1 MNEKQKI
8 AYDMMKNGQNIF
20 ITGGG
25 GVGKSYLVKKFYE
38 SFSPYK
44 KIGLTSST
52 GISSLLIGGTTLH
65 SYLGIGLGNDD
76 VSKLVYNIGKNRM
89 IKERYFNM
97 EILIIDEISMISPEL
112 FDKIEEIFRII
123 RQDERPFGGVQII
136 ITGDFLQLP
145 CVGNENFCF
154 ESESWKKYL
163 SKNVVILDEIVRQKD
178 NVFQEVLNEV
188 RIGSISDQTK
198 KILLS
203 RLIKFDNNCHNIVP
217 TILFSTNRD
226 VDSYNNKK
234 LEEINSKEV
243 YEYELVWDIPKGGKK
258 MLQDTIDKYKRNLG
272 LSDKLELRVGAQVM
286 VTYNLNIETGIVN
299 GSRGIITR
307 FNEDSIPVVKF
318 KSGIEIAIDF
328 HLYEVKEFDKVVITF
343 TQLPLKLAYAI
354 TIHKSQGSTL
364 DLVVMDLKDVF
375 EYGQAYVA
383 LSRVKDLSS
392 LYLKSIDF
400 GKIVANP
407 KALEFYGF
415 KNN

>member
-8 AYDMMKNGQNIF
+8 AYEMMCNGKNIF

-25 GVGKSYLVKKFYE
+25 GVGKSYLIKKFYD
-38 SFSPYK
+38 SFSSYK

-76 VSKLVYNIGKNRM
+76 VAKLVYNIGKNKM

-123 RQDERPFGGVQII
+123 RQDQRPFGGVQII

-154 ESESWKKYL
+154 ESETWKKYL
-163 SKNVVILDEIVRQKD
+163 SENIIILDEIVRQKD
-178 NVFQEVLNEV
+178 SIFQNVLNEV
-188 RIGSISDQTK
+188 RIGSISKDVKDT
-198 KILLS
+198 LLS
-203 RLIKFDNNCHNIVP
+203 RLVKFDNKYHNIVP
-217 TILFSTNRD
+217 TILFCTNRD
-226 VDSYNNKK
+226 VDNYNKKK
-234 LEEINSKEV
+234 LEEINSNDL
-243 YEYELVWDIPKGGKK
+243 YEYDILCDVPKGGKK
-258 MLQDTIDKYKRNLG
+258 MLQDTIDKYRRNLG
-272 LSDKLELRVGAQVM
+272 IPDRLELRTGAQVM

-299 GSRGIITR
+299 GSRGIITG
-307 FNEDSIPVVKF
+307 FNKDGIPIVKF
-318 KSGIEIAIDF
+318 KSGIEIEIDF
-328 HLYEVKEFDKVVITF
+328 HTYEVKEFDKIVITF

-392 LYLKSIDF
+392 LYLRSIDF
-400 GKIVANP
+400 GKIIANP
-407 KALEFYGF
+407 KALDFYGF
-415 KNN
+415 KNK